1 MYDVTIIGAGV
12 IGASI
17 ARDLSKYELN
27 TCIIEKDEDV
37 SSGTSKAN
45 SAIIHAG
52 YDADTKTMKGKLNAK
67 GNAMFDKLKEELNF
81 PFKRNGSF
89 VLCFE
94 TENIYKLEDLKKQ
107 GELNG
112 VPNLKI
118 LSKEEILV
126 MEPNISKEVVAALYA
141 PTGGII
147 CPYELT
153 IALSENACKN
163 GVEFKLNTKVENII
177 KKGDSYIIKTNNGDI
192 ESKLVINAA
201 GVFADEINNMVSE
214 DKIQITPRRG
224 EYCLFDKAAG
234 DMINGT
240 IFQLPTDMGKG
251 VLVTPTVDGNLLV
264 GPNAM
269 DIDDK
274 EDFTTSKEGLD
285 DILKRAIK
293 SVKSIPMNQIITNF
307 SGLRAHSNLDD
318 FIIGEVRDAKNFIN
332 AAGIE
337 SPGLSSA
344 PAISEVV
351 LNIVIEKLNPSLKSN
366 FDPVRKSIPKF
377 REMSNDERRELI
389 ARNPKYGKIICRCE
403 LITEGEILDSIKGPL
418 GATTLDGVKRRTRA
432 GMGRCQGG
440 FCSSRIV
447 DILSKELK
455 VPVTMIKKNKGNS
468 NILVAENKEGI

>member
-17 ARDLSKYELN
+17 ARDISKYELN
-27 TCIIEKDEDV
+27 ACVIEKAEDV

-52 YDADTKTMKGKLNAK
+52 YDANPESMKGKLNAK
-67 GNAMFDKLKEELNF
+67 GNAMFDKLKEELDF

-94 TENIYKLEDLKKQ
+94 KENMYKLENLKRQ

-118 LSKEEILV
+118 LSKEEILD
-126 MEPNISKEVVAALYA
+126 MEPNISEEVVAALYA
-141 PTGGII
+141 PTGGIV

-177 KKGDSYIIKTNNGDI
+177 KKDDRYIIKTNNGDI
-192 ESKLVINAA
+192 ESKVVINAA

-285 DILKRAIK
+285 DILKRATK
-293 SVKSIPMNQIITNF
+293 SVKNIPMNQIITNF

-318 FIIGEVRDAKNFIN
+318 FIIGEARDAKNFVN

-351 LNIVIEKLNPSLKSN
+351 LNIVIKTLNPSLKSN
-366 FDPVRKSIPKF
+366 FDPIRKSIPKF
-377 REMSNDERRELI
+377 REMNNDERRELI
-389 ARNPKYGKIICRCE
+389 AKDPKYGKIICRCE

-447 DILSKELK
+447 DILSKELN

-468 NILVAENKEGI
+468 NILVSENKEGI

>member
-52 YDADTKTMKGKLNAK
+52 YDADPKTMKGKLNAK

-112 VPNLKI
+112 VRNLKI

-285 DILKRAIK
+285 DILKRATK

-318 FIIGEVRDAKNFIN
+318 FIIGEARDAKNFIN

>member
-52 YDADTKTMKGKLNAK
+52 YDADPKTMKGKLNAK

>member
-17 ARDLSKYELN
+17 ARDISKYELN
-27 TCIIEKDEDV
+27 TCVIEKAEDV

-52 YDADTKTMKGKLNAK
+52 YDANPESMKGKLNAK
-67 GNAMFDKLKEELNF
+67 GNAMFDKLRDELDF

-94 TENIYKLEDLKKQ
+94 KENAYKLEDLKKQ

-118 LSKEEILV
+118 LSKEEILD
-126 MEPNISKEVVAALYA
+126 MEPSISEEVVAALYA
-141 PTGGII
+141 PTGGIV

-177 KKGDSYIIKTNNGDI
+177 KKDDRYIIKTNNGDI
-192 ESKLVINAA
+192 ESKVVINAA

-285 DILKRAIK
+285 DILKRATR
-293 SVKSIPMNQIITNF
+293 SVKNIPMNQIITNF

-318 FIIGEVRDAKNFIN
+318 FIIGEARDAKNFIN

-351 LNIVIEKLNPSLKSN
+351 LNIVIKMLNPSLKSN
-366 FDPVRKSIPKF
+366 FDAIRKSIPKF

-389 ARNPKYGKIICRCE
+389 AKDPRYGKIICRCE

-447 DILSKELK
+447 DILSKELN

-468 NILVAENKEGI
+468 NILVSENKEGI